1 VSEAQLR
8 LPFQA
13 LFNRLREERPSL
25 KHGPLTMPPAEERER
40 IETLACFAGLAL
52 AVHAL
57 ASGVLGGATSIAA
70 LCVVVCLVCDLAI
83 VFGRSL
89 PAISHDTFMWLVRG
103 LVLVHAVALSAYDL
117 ALPWSRVSQFSLVA
131 IQALAVTVAIP
142 MTWGFAAGIAGVT
155 CLLQPLAAHLAARL
169 AVVPVEPGDLLRSWL
184 GATITFALCL
194 GLYAVLHQLP
204 EQEGRTA
211 GGYVLKRKLGEGG
224 MGEVWEA
231 QHNALALP
239 AAVKF
244 IAIDQEEA
252 SAARFQREARATALL
267 TSIHTVRL
275 YDYGVTNDGRLYYAM
290 ELLNG
295 FDLQRVVDNGGPL
308 PPARVVS
315 LMMQVCDS
323 LTEAHSAGL
332 IHRDLKPQNLFI
344 THLGRQFD
352 VVKVLDF
359 GLVALRRGVREA
371 AELSSLTGSGRLTGT
386 PGYFPPEMAS
396 GNASDRRSD
405 IYQLGCVMFFLLT
418 GELVFVADAPLA
430 TLVRQA
436 TEEPRRPSEVK
447 GTAIPRDLDNLVLR
461 CLDREPAKR
470 PRSARSLLRKLQTLE
485 CAGEW
490 TQEDARKWWAESA
503 VFPEPTQE
511 TAARRL
517 RS

>member
-1 VSEAQLR
+1 VFEAQLR
-8 LPFQA
+8 LPLQGF
-13 LFNRLREERPSL
+13 FNRLRERPWL
-25 KHGPLTMPPAEERER
+25 KHGPVTVPPAEERQR
-40 IETLACFAGLAL
+40 IETLACVAGLAL

-57 ASGVLGGATSIAA
+57 TSGVLGGATNIAA

-83 VFGRSL
+83 VFGRAL
-89 PAISHDTFMWLVRG
+89 PAMSHDTFMWAVRG
-103 LVLVHAVALSAYDL
+103 LILVHAAALSVYDL
-117 ALPWSRVSQFSLVA
+117 ALPWSRVNQFSLVA
-131 IQALAVTVAIP
+131 IQALAVTVSIP
-142 MTWGFAAGIAGVT
+142 MRWQFAATIAGIT
-155 CLLQPLAAHLAARL
+155 CLLQPLSAHLAAL
-169 AVVPVEPGDLLRSWL
+169 WGEVPLGPGDLLRSWL

-194 GLYAVLHQLP
+194 GLYALLHHLP
-204 EQEGRTA
+204 DPGERTA

-231 QHNALALP
+231 QHSALACP

-244 IAIDQEEA
+244 IAVDQDDA
-252 SAARFQREARATALL
+252 SSARFQREARATAML
-267 TSIHTVRL
+267 TSVNTVRL

-308 PPARVVS
+308 PPARVVA
-315 LMMQVCDS
+315 LMTQVCDS
-323 LTEAHSAGL
+323 LIEAHSAGL

-359 GLVALRRGVREA
+359 GLVAIRHNVREA
-371 AELSSLTGSGRLTGT
+371 AELSSLTGAGRLTGT

-418 GELVFVADAPLA
+418 GEVVFVADAPLA
-430 TLVRQA
+430 ALVRQA
-436 TEEPRRPSEVK
+436 TEDPRRPSEVK
-447 GTAIPRDLDNLVLR
+447 GNAVPQDLDDLVLR
-461 CLDREPAKR
+461 CLDKDPAKR
-470 PRSARSLLRKLQTLE
+470 PKSARSLLRRLQELR
-485 CAGEW
+485 CANEW

-511 TAARRL
+511 SAARRL